1 MITRALLARF
11 APVLLVVLAAR
22 VVGAADAHSAC
33 DYLTR
38 TIQAQPG
45 SAVFLASY
53 PAVEH
58 GPLQQAAFLYDN
70 AVAAI
75 ALVACGQTA
84 QARRIGDA
92 MLLALE
98 HDRYWHDGRLRN
110 AYAAGAVSE
119 APLKLPGWWDA
130 AAGRWLEDG
139 YQVSSDSGNMAWAML
154 ALLTLDAHAE
164 DRYRRGAA
172 RIADWLALLRDERGA
187 GGFTGGYFGHEPEP
201 HHLRWKSTEHNVDL
215 AAAFARLGA
224 ISADAQWA
232 AQAAAATSFVDSMWN
247 AQRDAFAV
255 GTGTDGQTINP
266 MLALD
271 AQIWPLLALP
281 QASERYGAALT
292 LGAGSLR
299 SGQGYSYSEAGGGVW
314 TEGSAQMVVLLKRLH
329 RTASARTTAAAV
341 AAARAPDGGYY
352 AAVVAAL
359 PTGFMLA
366 TEPSQPRMYL
376 HLEHLGAGAWA
387 ALAEQGF
394 NPFTGARSLPH

>member
-1 MITRALLARF
+1 VITRARLAGFVPALLIA
-11 APVLLVVLAAR
+11 LAAR
-22 VVGAADAHSAC
+22 VAGAADAHSAC

-53 PAVEH
+53 PTVEH
-58 GPLQQAAFLYDN
+58 GPLQQAAFVYDN

-75 ALVACGQTA
+75 ALVACGQAA

-110 AYAAGAVSE
+110 AYAAGAVSA
-119 APLKLPGWWDA
+119 APLKLPGWWDTTA
-130 AAGRWLEDG
+130 ARWLEDG
-139 YQVSSDSGNMAWAML
+139 YEVSSDSGNMAWAML
-154 ALLTLDAHAE
+154 ALLTLDARAD
-164 DRYRRGAA
+164 DRYRRGA
-172 RIADWLALLRDERGA
+172 RQIAQWLAALRDERGA

-215 AAAFARLGA
+215 AAAFARLA
-224 ISADAQWA
+224 TTSADAQWA
-232 AQAAAATSFVDSMWN
+232 AQAAAATSFVDSMWS
-247 AQRDAFAV
+247 AERGAFAV

-281 QASERYGAALT
+281 QASERYAAALT
-292 LGAGSLR
+292 LGASGLR

-314 TEGSAQMVVLLKRLH
+314 TEGSAQMVVLLKRLR
-329 RTASARTTAAAV
+329 RTAEARSTAAAV
-341 AAARAPDGGYY
+341 AAARASDGGYY
-352 AAVVAAL
+352 ATDVAAV

-366 TEPSQPRMYL
+366 TDPGKPRMYL
-376 HLEHLGAGAWA
+376 HLEHLGASAWA

-394 NPFTGARSLPH
+394 NPFTGARTLPH